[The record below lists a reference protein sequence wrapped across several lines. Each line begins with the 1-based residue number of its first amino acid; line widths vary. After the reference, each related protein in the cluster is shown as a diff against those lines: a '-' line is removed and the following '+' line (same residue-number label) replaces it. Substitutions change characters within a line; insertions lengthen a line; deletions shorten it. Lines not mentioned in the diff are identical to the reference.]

1 MQASESVC
9 TENARYTKLE
19 APEIIR
25 DRVVIANHQRG
36 ELRWVEMLRGHTRD
50 VVGRYTFDT
59 RHEFGEITAAVN
71 GLAVP
76 IEKSPADCD
85 QHGPQRQQSD
95 QPASRLLDGAAS
107 APIGPYRSP

>member
-36 ELRWVEMLRGHTRD
+36 EPRWVEMLRGHTRD

-59 RHEFGEITAAVN
+59 RHEFGEIVVRQIVERDLRGRARDLLSGFKVPGVAA
-71 GLAVP
+71 
-76 IEKSPADCD
+76 
-85 QHGPQRQQSD
+85 RQCRHAQCQFVS
-95 QPASRLLDGAAS
+95 
-107 APIGPYRSP
+107 